1 MFVLYILV
9 LFLTP
14 QMLSP
19 SLIILL
25 VNVSLDIP
33 VCLPLS
39 LLIIPSFVP
48 DFHLGS
54 LSFNLNA
61 SFEVPLLEV
70 CSLQMLSF
78 YLFEHVFILYHCYWE
93 DLNFE
98 YRLLDGRL
106 FFISLLKILCSWL
119 LVSHVT
125 VYKSAISL
133 KSFFFSLDAFTIF
146 PVSLIF
152 CSFIISHLS
161 IHLFLSILAFIEF
174 PEYVDQ
180 YLFFSS
186 RKFSANTDS
195 STMTS
200 PILFLLTF

>member
-1 MFVLYILV
+1 MLLHILV

-14 QMLSP
+14 QTS
-19 SLIILL
+19 SIIILL

-33 VCLPLS
+33 VYLPLS

-70 CSLQMLSF
+70 DSLQMLSF
-78 YLFEHVFILYHCYWE
+78 YLFEHGFILYHCYWE
-93 DLNFE
+93 DLNSE
-98 YRLLDGRL
+98 YRLLDGHL
-106 FFISLLKILCSWL
+106 FFISLLKILSSWL
-119 LVSHVT
+119 LASHVT
-125 VYKSAISL
+125 VYKSVTSL
-133 KSFFFSLDAFTIF
+133 KSFLFSLAAFIIF
-146 PVSLIF
+146 PLSLIF

-161 IHLFLSILAFIEF
+161 MHLFLSILGFIEI
-174 PEYVDQ
+174 PEYVD
-180 YLFFSS
+180 LFLSS
-186 RKFSANTDS
+186 RKFSTNTDS

-200 PILFLLTF
+200 PNFSLLTF